1 MAKKYAFL
9 VDLRRC
15 LGCNSCQVSCK
26 MENGVPVGKFRTRIG
41 TGEVGSFPNAKR
53 YMLPFFCNHC
63 AAASCLP
70 VCPVPGATF
79 RRDDGT
85 VVVDRN
91 LCIGC
96 GKCVDACPYGA
107 RFLHPHIP
115 IKNDPKPFF
124 DKVPELKSQ
133 PIASLRVADKC
144 NWCEDR
150 RAQGLE
156 QPACVSNCFGKAL
169 VFGDRNDPESR
180 VAKLIAS
187 EKTVVLFPDLG
198 TKPQVLYIAP
208 DPAAFKA
215 ADIQINE
222 EL

>member
-1 MAKKYAFL
+1 
-9 VDLRRC
+9 
-15 LGCNSCQVSCK
+15 
-26 MENGVPVGKFRTRIG
+26 MENGVPVGKFRTRFG

-63 AAASCLP
+63 EKPSCI
-70 VCPVPGATF
+70 VKCPVPGATY
-79 RRDDGT
+79 RKEDGT
-85 VVVDRN
+85 VVVDRE

-96 GKCVDACPYGA
+96 GKCVDDCPYGA
-107 RFLHPHIP
+107 RFMHPHIP
-115 IKNDPKPFF
+115 IKNDPKPFLA
-124 DKVPELKSQ
+124 KVPELKNQ
-133 PIASLRVADKC
+133 AMASLRVADKC
-144 NWCEDR
+144 DWCEDR
-150 RAQGLE
+150 RAQGFAD
-156 QPACVSNCFGKAL
+156 PACVSNCFGKAL
-169 VFGDRNDPESR
+169 VFGDRNDPDSR
-180 VAKLIAS
+180 VAKLIAA

>member
-26 MENGVPVGKFRTRIG
+26 MENGVPVGKFRTRVG
-41 TGEVGSFPNAKR
+41 SGDVGSFPNAKR
-53 YMLPFFCNHC
+53 YFLPSFCNHC
-63 AAASCLP
+63 DKPSCILK
-70 VCPVPGATF
+70 CPVPGATYQKE
-79 RRDDGT
+79 DGT
-85 VVVDRN
+85 VVIDRN

-96 GKCVDACPYGA
+96 GKCVDDCPYGA
-107 RFLHPHIP
+107 RFMHPHIP

-124 DKVPELKSQ
+124 AKVPELKKQ
-133 PIASLRVADKC
+133 AMASLRVADKC
-144 NWCEDR
+144 DWCEDR
-150 RAQGLE
+150 RAQGFAD
-156 QPACVSNCFGKAL
+156 PACVSNCFGKAL
-169 VFGDRNDPESR
+169 VFGDRNDPNSR

-208 DPAAFKA
+208 DPAVFRA
-215 ADIQINE
+215 AEIQINDD
-222 EL
+222 